1 MDDLINQIF
10 LDLSLDIG
18 LEQSDERS
26 SNILLSKIRNAINDV
41 KIQRN
46 YQSYHTEDFINS
58 DIKRFYSNI
67 RALALYD
74 WNKRGVE
81 GQSSHSSNGTS
92 RGYEDRNKCF
102 NGIIPF
108 ADVVL

>member
-1 MDDLINQIF
+1 MDELIDE
-10 LDLSLDIG
+10 LLSDLSDDIG
-18 LEQSDERS
+18 LTEDKDLKTLS
-26 SNILLSKIRNAINDV
+26 SKIKNAIRDV
-41 KIQRN
+41 KEQRN
-46 YQSYHTEDFINS
+46 YQDYHTDDFIIS
-58 DIKRFYSNI
+58 DLNKLYANI

-92 RGYEDRNKCF
+92 RGYEDRSKCF

-108 ADVVL
+108 ADVI

>member
-1 MDDLINQIF
+1 MEKLIDDL
-10 LDLSLDIG
+10 LTDLSLDIG
-18 LEQSDERS
+18 LEKTDERS
-26 SNILLSKIRNAINDV
+26 INILSSKIQNAIREV
-41 KIQRN
+41 KKQRN
-46 YQSYHTEDFINS
+46 YQEYHTEDFINS
-58 DIKRFYSNI
+58 DLNNFYSNI

-92 RGYEDRNKCF
+92 RGYEDRAKCF

-108 ADVVL
+108 ADVI

>member
-1 MDDLINQIF
+1 MDELISNLLI
-10 LDLSLDIG
+10 DLSLDTG
-18 LEQSDERS
+18 LDKEDERS
-26 SNILLSKIRNAINDV
+26 INILSSKIQNAIREV
-41 KIQRN
+41 KKCRN
-46 YQSYHTEDFINS
+46 YQEYHTDDFIAS
-58 DIKRFYSNI
+58 DLNDFYSNI

-92 RGYEDRNKCF
+92 RGYEDRERCF

-108 ADVVL
+108 ADVI

>member
-1 MDDLINQIF
+1 MDELIDE
-10 LDLSLDIG
+10 LLSDLSDDIG
-18 LEQSDERS
+18 LTEDKDLKTLS
-26 SNILLSKIRNAINDV
+26 SKIKNAIRDV
-41 KIQRN
+41 KEQRN
-46 YQSYHTEDFINS
+46 YQDYHTDDFIVS
-58 DIKRFYSNI
+58 DLNKLYANI

-92 RGYEDRNKCF
+92 RGYEDRSKCF

-108 ADVVL
+108 ADVI

>member
-1 MDDLINQIF
+1 MDKLLAELLEDI
-10 LDLSLDIG
+10 STDIG
-18 LEQSDERS
+18 LNNSDDAKMR
-26 SNILLSKIRNAINDV
+26 ILSSKIKNAIREV
-41 KIQRN
+41 KKQRN
-46 YQSYHTEDFINS
+46 YQKHHTEDFIVS
-58 DIKRFYSNI
+58 DLNDLYSNI

-92 RGYEDRNKCF
+92 RGYEDRAKCF

-108 ADVVL
+108 ADIV

>member
-1 MDDLINQIF
+1 MDELIDE
-10 LDLSLDIG
+10 LLSDLSDDIG
-18 LEQSDERS
+18 LTEDKDLKTLS
-26 SNILLSKIRNAINDV
+26 SKIKNAIRDV
-41 KIQRN
+41 KEQRN
-46 YQSYHTEDFINS
+46 YQDYHTDDFIVS
-58 DIKRFYSNI
+58 DLNNLYANI

-92 RGYEDRNKCF
+92 RGYEDRSKCF

-108 ADVVL
+108 ADVI